1 MHWKKISILLE
12 GRTDD
17 DGIFLFIFKV
27 AFLLKNQIWA
37 FVFIAMCQHINAQM
51 ISGFLC
57 LVFFLVPLGWHHA
70 FIPRMS
76 TQYRRIS
83 TPPARVPKEQTHKSW
98 LLVCVRDCCKRSLEK
113 LKSNKRL
120 RTTLTKNGELF
131 SSTFDLII
139 YFCVVEFV
147 QIWGAVKAHCQIA
160 SSLPFFVFFVSPPLP
175 KYKRT
180 FDTRTNPA
188 PLLPSGAGHVDV
200 FNDVDGGG
208 VDDYCSFVFGLLLFY
223 FNSFF
228 LYIKDSLV
236 QSSLEQRERKK
247 EGEKKAGKT
256 SQSTRS
262 LSKPQAE
269 EVTSFNSFSRCV

>member
-1 MHWKKISILLE
+1 M
-12 GRTDD
+12 
-17 DGIFLFIFKV
+17 
-27 AFLLKNQIWA
+27 KNQIWA

-160 SSLPFFVFFVSPPLP
+160 SSLPFFCFFLSPPP
-175 KYKRT
+175 SQSIS
-180 FDTRTNPA
+180 A
-188 PLLPSGAGHVDV
+188 PSTHGQTQPPSSPPVQDMSMYLMMLMVVVLTTTAR
-200 FNDVDGGG
+200 
-208 VDDYCSFVFGLLLFY
+208 SFLAFFY
-223 FNSFF
+223 FILILFF
-228 LYIKDSLV
+228 IYKGLV
-236 QSSLEQRERKK
+236 GPE
-247 EGEKKAGKT
+247 
-256 SQSTRS
+256 
-262 LSKPQAE
+262 
-269 EVTSFNSFSRCV
+269 

>member
-1 MHWKKISILLE
+1 
-12 GRTDD
+12 
-17 DGIFLFIFKV
+17 
-27 AFLLKNQIWA
+27 
-37 FVFIAMCQHINAQM
+37 
-51 ISGFLC
+51 
-57 LVFFLVPLGWHHA
+57 
-70 FIPRMS
+70 MS
-76 TQYRRIS
+76 
-83 TPPARVPKEQTHKSW
+83 
-98 LLVCVRDCCKRSLEK
+98 
-113 LKSNKRL
+113 
-120 RTTLTKNGELF
+120 
-131 SSTFDLII
+131 
-139 YFCVVEFV
+139 
-147 QIWGAVKAHCQIA
+147 
-160 SSLPFFVFFVSPPLP
+160 SSLYRFGAQWRLTVRSHHRCLFFVFFVSPPLP

-269 EVTSFNSFSRCV
+269 EVTSFNSFSRCVWCSSFVNAEKETTHTQTHTHGQTQGSE